1 MGLRMEHDHN
11 KCRSI
16 PSQISWLAQPCQ
28 SPYIHCR
35 VDNVNLCDHKKRRHT
50 FSKPRR
56 GPFFRHPRCSPCL
69 ACARKRVHKSLK
81 CSHDDQ
87 TARPRRETGLTSQD
101 VDTIGPT
108 GRLGLTHPQLHYALT
123 LSASNGR
130 SLQHIQRSNR
140 KRPQCS
146 FGSRTTPI
154 SLRACTD
161 ELLNHH
167 QPPPRHR
174 NSDSVAKAPHLIAS
188 FVRSRSITANEF
200 DAALHQNN
208 TL

>member
-101 VDTIGPT
+101 VDK
-108 GRLGLTHPQLHYALT
+108 RSGLLQPEHRAY
-123 LSASNGR
+123 R
-130 SLQHIQRSNR
+130 S
-140 KRPQCS
+140 
-146 FGSRTTPI
+146 SR
-154 SLRACTD
+154 
-161 ELLNHH
+161 
-167 QPPPRHR
+167 
-174 NSDSVAKAPHLIAS
+174 SDSP
-188 FVRSRSITANEF
+188 TATLRF
-200 DAALHQNN
+200 DLVGVERQVTPAYPAFEQETTAVFFRLSHDPNIP
-208 TL
+208 TSVHR